1 MESELIKKA
10 SRFAE
15 VAHQGQQR
23 KYNRAPYITH
33 PARVAFEASK
43 LDGATEEMVAA
54 AWLHDVVED
63 TTIPIET
70 IKAEFGDNVAT
81 LVKWLTNDPKVP
93 GENRAAR
100 KKKAAVRLAAA
111 PREAKKI
118 KMLDRMDNLGEMDL
132 VQDPGFAKVYLQES
146 WDLFYAVA
154 NADGTLA
161 ERFERTLH
169 KMAADLEAVGK
180 KGP

>member
-10 SRFAE
+10 ARFAE
-15 VAHQGQQR
+15 QAHQGQVR
-23 KYNRAPYITH
+23 KYNKAPYITH
-33 PARVAFEASK
+33 PARVALETSK
-43 LDGATEEMVAA
+43 LDGVTEEMVAA

-63 TTIPIET
+63 TPTPIET
-70 IKAEFGDNVAT
+70 IRKEFGEKVAE

-111 PREAKKI
+111 PKEAQKI

-132 VQDPGFAKVYLQES
+132 AQDPGFARIYLQES
-146 WDLFYAVA
+146 LDLFYAVA
-154 NADGTLA
+154 NADAVLA
-161 ERFERTLH
+161 GRFEKALH
-169 KMAADLEAVGK
+169 KIAADIEAVGK
-180 KGP
+180 KA

>member
-15 VAHQGQQR
+15 QAHQGQAR

-33 PARVAFEASK
+33 PARVAFETSK
-43 LDGATEEMVAA
+43 LDGATEQMVAA
-54 AWLHDVVED
+54 AWLHDVLED
-63 TTIPIET
+63 TPTSIEALQ
-70 IKAEFGDNVAT
+70 KEFGEQVAV

-111 PREAKKI
+111 PKEAQKI
-118 KMLDRMDNLGEMDL
+118 KILDRMDNLGEMDL
-132 VQDPGFAKVYLQES
+132 AQDLGFAKVYLQES

-154 NADGTLA
+154 NADMVLA
-161 ERFERTLH
+161 ARFEKTLH
-169 KMAADLEAVGK
+169 KIAADIEVMGK
-180 KGP
+180 KS